1 MKNLI
6 HSKKEKPLENL
17 VLSLHFVLIELSLLV
32 FFVMLIVGMSSAQD
46 AKSINSIN
54 SSMPNRISMN
64 VTVAKQTQ
72 GATFGEK
79 VNAGLHAAGSSVAQG
94 TSLVGA
100 ALPGGSIISAALSKT
115 NSEDK
120 EWEVKN
126 QGNGFTLP
134 ENMEPGDY
142 MLTIIVASGNGGSEV
157 LRTGLRLG
165 VLSGE
170 KEATSVISSVSS
182 LSGSAGGGAA
192 AASYAATGRSVSM
205 PGKPGINAKMP
216 DNPESLKAPVSEEN
230 VYSIY
235 INGVEYAMVKSKTR
249 HDTVKN
255 SINNVR

>member
-1 MKNLI
+1 MKTLKY
-6 HSKKEKPLENL
+6 SKKEKPLESL
-17 VLSLHFVLIELSLLV
+17 VLSLHFILIQLSLLV
-32 FFVMLIVGMSSAQD
+32 FLVAMMVELSFGQNIPGI
-46 AKSINSIN
+46 KSVSNE
-54 SSMPNRISMN
+54 MPNRISMN

-79 VNAGLHAAGSSVAQG
+79 VNAGLHAAGGALAQG
-94 TSLVGA
+94 AALVGA

-134 ENMEPGDY
+134 ENLEPGEY
-142 MLTIIVASGNGGSEV
+142 LLTIVVASGTGGSEI
-157 LRTGLRLG
+157 LRTGIRLG

-170 KEATSVISSVSS
+170 QGATAVVSSVSS
-182 LSGSAGGGAA
+182 LSGGAGGGAA

-205 PGKPGINAKMP
+205 SGKPGVNAGTP
-216 DNPESLKAPVSEEN
+216 ANSEALNVSASEEN
-230 VYSIY
+230 IYSIY